1 MTNKEL
7 LIEEIQKLPDGSSFR
22 QIAQEVTVIAAVR
35 MGEIDADLGRTIPH
49 EEVVR
54 RLRDRTSKG
63 GGS

>member
-1 MTNKEL
+1 MTNKEF
-7 LIEEIQKLPDGSSFR
+7 LIEAIQELPDGLSLR
-22 QIAQEVTVIAAVR
+22 QLAQEVAVIAAVR
-35 MGEIDADLGRTIPH
+35 TGEIDADSGRTIPH